1 LEPNPRINVSAQ
13 ERSRTSTPLRALA
26 PEASASAIPPLGRRS
41 VLLNRVLRLYQMLTR
56 LTIVANFVSIDVTM
70 RKFIF
75 GTTFLFL
82 APFGLV
88 FLLVTVL
95 AIYEF
100 NATSSNLTAMNTVAY
115 AALPTS
121 QNIQSAEITQGD
133 GRVERLREFFAAYNS
148 PLEPF
153 AQDVVAAADEYGLD
167 FRLVPSIAMQES
179 GLCKTIPDNSYNC
192 WGFGVYNH
200 TAVHFDSYKDG
211 IYTVTKALATRYKDK
226 GLVTPQQIM
235 TMYTPS
241 SNGSWAFGVNT
252 FMQQL
257 Q

>member
-1 LEPNPRINVSAQ
+1 
-13 ERSRTSTPLRALA
+13 
-26 PEASASAIPPLGRRS
+26 
-41 VLLNRVLRLYQMLTR
+41 
-56 LTIVANFVSIDVTM
+56 M

-75 GTTFLFL
+75 GTTFLLL
-82 APFGLV
+82 APFGLI
-88 FLLVTVL
+88 FLLVGVL
-95 AIYEF
+95 AIYQF
-100 NATSSNLTAMNTVAY
+100 HATSSNLTAINNTVAY

-121 QNIQSAEITQGD
+121 QNIQSAQIGQGD
-133 GRVERLREFFAAYNS
+133 GRTERLREFFASYNS

-153 AQDVVAAADEYGLD
+153 AQDVVTAADEYGLD
-167 FRLVPSIAMQES
+167 YRLIPSIAMQES
-179 GLCKTIPDNSYNC
+179 GLCKTIPNNSYNC

-211 IYTVTKALATRYKDK
+211 IYTVTKALATKYKNQ

-241 SNGSWAFGVNT
+241 SNGSWANGVNY
-252 FMQQL
+252 FMQAL

>member
-1 LEPNPRINVSAQ
+1 
-13 ERSRTSTPLRALA
+13 
-26 PEASASAIPPLGRRS
+26 
-41 VLLNRVLRLYQMLTR
+41 M
-56 LTIVANFVSIDVTM
+56 TIGANFDSIEITM

-95 AIYEF
+95 AIYEIH
-100 NATSSNLTAMNTVAY
+100 ATSSNLTAINTVAF

-121 QNIQSAEITQGD
+121 QNIQSAEIIQGD

-148 PLEPF
+148 PLEPY
-153 AQDVVAAADEYGLD
+153 AEDVVAAADEYGLD

-179 GLCKTIPDNSYNC
+179 GLCKTIPNNSYNC
-192 WGFGVYNH
+192 WGFGVYGG

-211 IYTVTKALATRYKDK
+211 IWTVTKTLAEKYKAN
-226 GLVTPQQIM
+226 GLITPQQIM

>member
-1 LEPNPRINVSAQ
+1 
-13 ERSRTSTPLRALA
+13 
-26 PEASASAIPPLGRRS
+26 
-41 VLLNRVLRLYQMLTR
+41 
-56 LTIVANFVSIDVTM
+56 M

-88 FLLVTVL
+88 FLLVAVLTVYQIHL
-95 AIYEF
+95 
-100 NATSSNLTAMNTVAY
+100 TTSNLAALNNTVAY

-121 QNIQSAEITQGD
+121 QNIQSAEITQSD
-133 GRVERLREFFAAYNS
+133 GRTEHLRQFFATYNS

-153 AQDVVAAADEYGLD
+153 AQDFVTAADEYGLD
-167 FRLVPSIAMQES
+167 YRLVASIAMQES
-179 GLCKTIPDNSYNC
+179 GLCKTIPNNSYNC
-192 WGFGVYNH
+192 WGFGVYGK
-200 TAVHFDSYKDG
+200 TVVHFDGYKDG
-211 IYTVTKALATRYKDK
+211 IYTVTRTLATRYKDR
-226 GLVTPQQIM
+226 GLITPSQIM

-241 SNGSWAFGVNT
+241 SNGSWAFGVNQ